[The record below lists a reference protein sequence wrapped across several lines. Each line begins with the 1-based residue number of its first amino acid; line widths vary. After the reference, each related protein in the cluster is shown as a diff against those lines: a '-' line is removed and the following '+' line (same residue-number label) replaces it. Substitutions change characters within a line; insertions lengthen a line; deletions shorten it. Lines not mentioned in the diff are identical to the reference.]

1 MGFGLMKLKVL
12 LPLLLG
18 TLFMGCSENQDELED
33 SDDMLTEQEIA
44 EVAKQVGVELELPM
58 ELITAYYDVNNV
70 EWGNY
75 LADLQKEETKAYK
88 WSKKRLKNRCY
99 QAVHLRP
106 EPGKVL
112 DGSFWVLIDKKTGEV
127 IMSIQY

>member
-1 MGFGLMKLKVL
+1 MKLKVF
-12 LPLLLG
+12 LLLLLS
-18 TLFMGCSENQDELED
+18 TLFIGCSKNQGNLED
-33 SDDMLTEQEIA
+33 SDHMLTEEEIV
-44 EVAKQVGVELELPM
+44 EVAKKVGVELEFPM

-112 DGSFWVLIDKKTGEV
+112 DGSF
-127 IMSIQY
+127 